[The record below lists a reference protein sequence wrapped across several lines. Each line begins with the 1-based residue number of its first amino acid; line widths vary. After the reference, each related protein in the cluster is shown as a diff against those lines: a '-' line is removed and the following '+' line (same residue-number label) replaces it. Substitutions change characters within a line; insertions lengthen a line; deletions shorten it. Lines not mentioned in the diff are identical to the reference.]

1 MKVLLTHS
9 EGRLEGLAAALGAH
23 GFRVSYEPLIETTF
37 LPAHEVGDAARKL
50 LELDWLLFSSRTAV
64 QAWADLGLGLNTCKI
79 GVVGQKTALEVT
91 RSGGTVSL
99 TAEPANADGLL
110 QTFSARV
117 SPPAGVGLPCA
128 ERALPTLSA
137 GLGHAGFTAVK
148 VVLYRTATHSVTHTD
163 ADLIVLASPSAVAA
177 LPEASGHARLVAL
190 GSSTQQAVTERGWH
204 AVEAPTPDIEGVV
217 QAVRAAAPLEV

>member
-23 GFRVSYEPLIETTF
+23 GFEVSHEPLIETTF
-37 LPAHEVGDAARKL
+37 LPAHEVEDAAKKL

-64 QAWADLGLGLNTCKI
+64 RAWANLGLTLNTCKV

-99 TAEPANADGLL
+99 TAEPANAAGLL
-110 QTFSARV
+110 QSFLAHV
-117 SPPAGVGLPCA
+117 SSPASVGLPCG
-128 ERALPTLSA
+128 ERALPTLSM
-137 GLGHAGFTAVK
+137 GLAHAGFTVVK
-148 VVLYRTATHSVTHTD
+148 VVLYRTATRSVTYTD

-190 GSSTQQAVTERGWH
+190 GSSTYQAVTERGWH
-204 AVEAPTPDIEGVV
+204 AVAAPTPDVTGVV